1 MRMGGMD
8 EQQFAEAAI
17 RLDRIRKQKKELED
31 EERQLKQ
38 ELITYMEERGLEKV
52 PINEQQAVHLQ
63 QRVQRRDFDVTEAS
77 RVLPPNLFQDV
88 LTVHSGKIQEMVK
101 DGTISEEQY
110 RRILIK
116 EYLSKYIVIR

>member
-31 EERQLKQ
+31 EEKQLKQ

-88 LTVHSGKIQEMVK
+88 LTIHSGKIQEMVK
-101 DGTISEEQY
+101 EGTISEEQY

-116 EYLSKYIVIR
+116 EYLSTYIVIR